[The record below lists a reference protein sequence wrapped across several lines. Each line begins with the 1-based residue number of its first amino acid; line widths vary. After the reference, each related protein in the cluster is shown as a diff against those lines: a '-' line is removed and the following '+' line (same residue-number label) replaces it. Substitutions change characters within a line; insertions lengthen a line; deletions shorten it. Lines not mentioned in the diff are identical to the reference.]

1 MKAQMCFDD
10 KVCLITGAG
19 SSTGIGFAAA
29 QLVGKLGAK
38 VLLVATTERIYDR
51 AKELEAI
58 GIEAKGYIAD
68 LMDRKQV
75 KDLTNSILKE
85 FKKIDILINNA
96 GMTQVG
102 SEEIFSNFSNM
113 KDKEWDIT
121 IDRNLT
127 ICYNVTHSVLKH
139 MIDNNYGR
147 IVNVSS
153 VTGPI
158 VSHPGESAYS
168 AAKAAIVGMS
178 SAIAIEVAKNNIMI
192 NNVLPGWIATGS
204 QTEQEAAAA
213 LNTPIGRGAR
223 PEEVAHMIVF
233 LASEQASYITGQ
245 SFIVDGGNTLQEYK
259 GPSKLYY

>member
-158 VSHPGESAYS
+158 VSNPGESAYS
-168 AAKAAIVGMS
+168 AAKAAIDEPCHCNRS
-178 SAIAIEVAKNNIMI
+178 CKK
-192 NNVLPGWIATGS
+192 
-204 QTEQEAAAA
+204 Q
-213 LNTPIGRGAR
+213 
-223 PEEVAHMIVF
+223 
-233 LASEQASYITGQ
+233 
-245 SFIVDGGNTLQEYK
+245 
-259 GPSKLYY
+259 YYDQ

>member
-158 VSHPGESAYS
+158 VSNPGESAYS

-178 SAIAIEVAKNNIMI
+178 RAIAIEVAKNNIMI